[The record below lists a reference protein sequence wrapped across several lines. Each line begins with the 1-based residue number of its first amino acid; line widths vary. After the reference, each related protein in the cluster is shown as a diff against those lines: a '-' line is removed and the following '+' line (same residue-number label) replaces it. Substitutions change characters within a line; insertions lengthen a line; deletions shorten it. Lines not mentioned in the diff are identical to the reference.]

1 MVFSS
6 LLFLFLFLPTVIV
19 LYMIAPK
26 KAKNLV
32 LFFMSLIFYA
42 WGEPVYVTLMLF
54 STVVDFING
63 RLVDESLKE
72 GKKRKA
78 QIILGID
85 VVINLSLLGFFKYSG
100 LDLPLPIGI
109 SFYTFQTMSY
119 TIDIYR
125 REAKVQKSIID
136 FGTYVTLF
144 PQLIAGPIVRYQTV
158 AEELNHR
165 KNNPNMV
172 AEGIQRFLIGLGKK
186 VLLANQIGILW
197 DQYGGKIGGELS
209 TLGAW
214 IGISAFAFQIYFDFS
229 GYSDMAIG
237 LGKMFGFHFL
247 ENFDY
252 PYEAVSMTD
261 FWRRWHISLGT
272 WFKEYVYIP
281 LGGNKH
287 GVRKQIRN
295 IAIVWLLTGI
305 WHGASLNFMYW
316 GIYFGTLLILEKM
329 IYGKYLEKLPK
340 IFGHLYGILFVWIG
354 WAIFALEDE
363 NKIWILL
370 KQMFGFGKQA
380 FVTNQDVYQLFSY
393 GILFIIL
400 ILACTHYP
408 KKCWLWIKAKIGE
421 DSIGVFVIEQLFFL
435 MIFFCSVAYLVE
447 ATYNPFLYFRF

>member
-6 LLFLFLFLPTVIV
+6 LLFLFLFLPAVIV
-19 LYMIAPK
+19 LYLIAPK

-54 STVVDFING
+54 STVVDFTNG
-63 RLVDESLKE
+63 MLVDKFLNE

-78 QIILGID
+78 QIALGIAI
-85 VVINLSLLGFFKYSG
+85 VINLSLLGFFKYSG

-125 REAKVQKSIID
+125 REAKVQKNIID
-136 FGTYVTLF
+136 FGAYVTLF
-144 PQLIAGPIVRYQTV
+144 PQLIAGPIVRYQTI
-158 AEELNHR
+158 ANELNNR
-165 KNNPNMV
+165 TIDKNMI
-172 AEGIQRFLIGLGKK
+172 ADGIQIFLIGLGKK

-197 DQYGGKIGGELS
+197 EQYAAKVGEELS
-209 TLGAW
+209 VVGAW

-237 LGKMFGFHFL
+237 LGKMFGFHFP
-247 ENFDY
+247 ENFRY

-281 LGGNKH
+281 LGGNKK
-287 GVRKQIRN
+287 GIKKQIRN

-316 GIYFGTLLILEKM
+316 GIYFGILLMLEKLIYGNYLEKM
-329 IYGKYLEKLPK
+329 PRMIK
-340 IFGHLYGILFVWIG
+340 HLYSIFFLWIG
-354 WAIFALEDE
+354 WTIFAFEEE
-363 NKIWILL
+363 NKIWIFL
-370 KQMFGFGKQA
+370 KHMFGVGEQKWI
-380 FVTNQDVYQLFSY
+380 TRNDCYQLLSY
-393 GILFIIL
+393 GILFILLL
-400 ILACTHYP
+400 IGCTSYP
-408 KKCWLWIKAKIGE
+408 KKGWTWIKGKFGE
-421 DSIGVFVIEQLFFL
+421 DSIGIFLVEQLFFVV
-435 MIFFCSVAYLVE
+435 IFLCSVAYLVE